1 MPSAAISMRN
11 AAIVMQ
17 REERDDFDAEC
28 SNFKTEC
35 RNFDAERRN
44 CHAECTHVSVPACPS
59 KRATPR
65 LIRSLSRTAAWSE
78 SKSARDMPHMA
89 CAGAGGA
96 GPQHLPPQ
104 EP

>member
-11 AAIVMQ
+11 TAIVMQ

-35 RNFDAERRN
+35 RNFDAEG
-44 CHAECTHVSVPACPS
+44 CTFDAECNHVSVPACPS

-65 LIRSLSRTAAWSE
+65 LTRSLSRTAAWSE

-89 CAGAGGA
+89 YAGAGGA